1 MRQTRPVS
9 PIEFKDNSTEK
20 MSSVSNTGY
29 FQCVPNFTFA
39 RLRNFGRQLLKG
51 PVKKEEGF
59 FARSKT
65 SADVS
70 KNKHIKV
77 DLCTLHLS
85 IESFLQL
92 PGVLLLEV
100 LKFLSPKG
108 LVSLE
113 AVFGVQVDTE
123 LAWKRLCYSEGLTSR
138 VSLLSAGNIVIANRP
153 SPKKLKWKQLYALKK
168 KSYSKEKR
176 YLSYRDD
183 KNRKYIVFVKDR

>member
-1 MRQTRPVS
+1 MP
-9 PIEFKDNSTEK
+9 
-20 MSSVSNTGY
+20 SV
-29 FQCVPNFTFA
+29 TFA
-39 RLRNFGRQLLKG
+39 RLRRFGRQLLKG

-59 FARSKT
+59 FARSRT

-70 KNKHIKV
+70 KNKHVKV
-77 DLCTLHLS
+77 DLCMLRLS
-85 IESFLQL
+85 IDSFLQL

-100 LKFLSPKG
+100 LKVFVPQMS
-108 LVSLE
+108 VSLE
-113 AVFGVQVDTE
+113 TVFGVQVDTE
-123 LAWKRLCYSEGLTSR
+123 LAWKRLCYIEGLTSR

-168 KSYSKEKR
+168 KSYSKDKR